1 MKSRSLLLVIVCTF
15 TLVVVFYAFMFMLVD
30 DSLEGCGI
38 APKGQRASFYN
49 AFAFAL
55 ETLTTIGYA
64 VPYDKGD
71 FFNSCPGML
80 LLIYCGSITWILLNA
95 LIVGLIIGRL
105 ARASSRANQIIFSEK
120 GSICCVR
127 NRFYFLF
134 QVCEASFF
142 AYRPVVEANVRVY
155 AVLHEQDPTSTNRAF
170 FQTRG
175 MRLTNPNDEL
185 GGKLFLAT
193 PQVVTHAIDQWSPL
207 FPPRALARPSYCEDE
222 GQGYHFPGVV
232 YRESDREVAMAGE
245 GRPATA
251 VPPPAAHNVEGAEPK
266 PAVGDSAS
274 EAELLAMQQEIRDH
288 LSRSELEVIV
298 VLEGIDPHTSST
310 FQARHSYTAQEIVF
324 DQMFVPSLS
333 VGRDGRAVF
342 DWNAFHEHQPVPFN
356 RRHLIF
362 GAHS

>member
-1 MKSRSLLLVIVCTF
+1 LLAERALSPFFAPESTDSSTDPRAQPRRLVRRDSAFHQSSGKINMHRGLRAGQLLGLAQKDWYHVLLTMKSRSLLLVIVCTF

-127 NRFYFLF
+127 NR
-134 QVCEASFF
+134 
-142 AYRPVVEANVRVY
+142 
-155 AVLHEQDPTSTNRAF
+155 
-170 FQTRG
+170 
-175 MRLTNPNDEL
+175 
-185 GGKLFLAT
+185 
-193 PQVVTHAIDQWSPL
+193 
-207 FPPRALARPSYCEDE
+207 
-222 GQGYHFPGVV
+222 
-232 YRESDREVAMAGE
+232 
-245 GRPATA
+245 
-251 VPPPAAHNVEGAEPK
+251 
-266 PAVGDSAS
+266 
-274 EAELLAMQQEIRDH
+274 
-288 LSRSELEVIV
+288 
-298 VLEGIDPHTSST
+298 
-310 FQARHSYTAQEIVF
+310 
-324 DQMFVPSLS
+324 
-333 VGRDGRAVF
+333 
-342 DWNAFHEHQPVPFN
+342 
-356 RRHLIF
+356 
-362 GAHS
+362 